1 MLTLEEKRQQDE
13 RSVDELLSF
22 IEDGGGRAGATPR
35 GSKKKKGKQSRK
47 VLPLQVKAR
56 ASADLLWVSTAA
68 NSVEQ
73 TWDQ

>member
-22 IEDGGGRAGATPR
+22 IENDSGGGSTAATPR

-47 VLPLQVKAR
+47 PSPSQVY
-56 ASADLLWVSTAA
+56 AA
-68 NSVEQ
+68 
-73 TWDQ
+73 